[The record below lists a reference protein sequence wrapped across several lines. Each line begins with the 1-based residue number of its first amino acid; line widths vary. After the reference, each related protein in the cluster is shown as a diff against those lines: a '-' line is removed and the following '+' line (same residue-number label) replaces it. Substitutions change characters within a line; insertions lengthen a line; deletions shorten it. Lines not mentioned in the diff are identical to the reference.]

1 MDFPDDLHK
10 PVVLIT
16 GAAGGLGKALVRQF
30 MSHDWMVIATDN
42 RELSLA
48 EFLKEEFV
56 RVMNMNVTSDL
67 SVKTVFDNLVLQNIQ
82 LDLIINNAGIDRY
95 FPLSEAPADDFIN
108 VFNVNVFG
116 AYRVNQTFL
125 PILRSPGGR
134 IIHIGSESLHLKIPF
149 MPYPLSKNLLESY
162 SRALRLELGF
172 LDIAVVTVRPGAI
185 RTSLLDGVSGL
196 IQQKDSWKLDRPF
209 QKFASLAAKLV
220 GHTITA
226 DKAAEYIYMVS
237 QQKRPRAVYRINNKI
252 KLKLAALLPQS
263 LLEKI
268 IKRILS

>member
-1 MDFPDDLHK
+1 MHK

-30 MSHDWMVIATDN
+30 MSHGWKVIATDN
-42 RELSLA
+42 RELSLS
-48 EFLKEEFV
+48 EFIGEKSV
-56 RVMNMNVTSDL
+56 GIMNMNVTSDL
-67 SVKTVFDNLVLQNIQ
+67 SVKTVFDNLVLQHIQ

-95 FPLSEAPADDFIN
+95 FPLSEAPASDFIN

-172 LDIAVVTVRPGAI
+172 LGIAVVTVRPGAI
-185 RTSLLDGVSGL
+185 RTSLLDGVSEL
-196 IQQKDSWKLDRPF
+196 MQQKESWRLEKPF
-209 QKFASLAAKLV
+209 QKFASLAANLV
-220 GHTITA
+220 GHAITA
-226 DKAAEYIYMVS
+226 DKAAEYIYKVS
-237 QQKRPRAVYRINNKI
+237 QMKRPRAVYRINNKI
-252 KLKLAALLPQS
+252 KLKLAALLPPS
-263 LLEKI
+263 FLEKI
-268 IKRILS
+268 IRWILS